1 MKTVLDQLKKEIK
14 FEIVEVT
21 PEMAEKYLATSKG
34 NRNLKK
40 DTVTGL
46 VAELQAGKWCVNG
59 ETIVFDE
66 NNNLL
71 DGHHRLEAIH
81 KSGISAI
88 CIFVKGIKRATW
100 TTMDSGT
107 ARSLGDVF
115 KIEGIPSYSIVSTGV
130 AGVLAKINTETSG
143 VNTLGNGNMLKRS
156 GNSRKDALDFYYRN
170 AEVFQVMA
178 ALAQR
183 VYKKLPCF
191 RAKEVMVL
199 SCYLVIIKQ
208 YSIKQV
214 SEFWNLVIDGG
225 TMFATMR
232 SIFMNDSQEIRYKKM
247 STDSRYSYIA
257 TIWNYYIQK
266 KYVKKVRYTMG
277 EHVDFI

>member
-1 MKTVLDQLKKEIK
+1 MKTVDQLKKEIK
-14 FEIVEVT
+14 FAIVEVT
-21 PEMAEKYLATSKG
+21 PEMAEKYLATSIG

-40 DTVTGL
+40 DTVAGL

-66 NNNLL
+66 NNSLL
-71 DGHHRLEAIH
+71 DGHHRLEAIR
-81 KSGISAI
+81 KSDISAI
-88 CIFVKGIKRATW
+88 CILVKGIKRSTW
-100 TTMDSGT
+100 TSMDSGT

-130 AGVLAKINTETSG
+130 AGVLAKIATETSG
-143 VNTLGNGNMLKRS
+143 INTLGNGNMLKRS

-170 AEVFQVMA
+170 AEVFQTMA

-183 VYKKLPCF
+183 IYKKLPCF

-199 SCYLVIIKQ
+199 SCYLIIIKQ
-208 YSIKQV
+208 YTIKQV
-214 SEFWNLVIDGG
+214 SEFWNLVIDGNM
-225 TMFATMR
+225 MFSTMR
-232 SIFMNDSQEIRYKKM
+232 SVFMNDSQEVRYKKM

-266 KYVKKVRYTMG
+266 HYVKKVRYTIG

>member
-1 MKTVLDQLKKEIK
+1 MKTVDQLKKEIK
-14 FEIVEVT
+14 FEIIEIT
-21 PEMAEKYLATSKG
+21 PEMAEKYLATSIG

-66 NNNLL
+66 NGALL

-81 KSGISAI
+81 KSNTSAI
-88 CIFVKGIKRATW
+88 CILVKGIKRNTW
-100 TTMDSGT
+100 TSMDSGT
-107 ARSLGDVF
+107 ARSLGDIF
-115 KIEGIPSYSIVSTGV
+115 KIEGIPSYSIISTGV
-130 AGVLAKINTETSG
+130 AGVLAKIATETSG
-143 VNTLGNGNMLKRS
+143 INTLGNGNMLKRS

-170 AEVFQVMA
+170 AETFQTMA

-183 VYKKLPCF
+183 IYKKLPCF

-208 YSIKQV
+208 YTIKQV
-214 SEFWNLVIDGG
+214 SEFWNLVIDGNM
-225 TMFATMR
+225 MFSTMR
-232 SIFMNDSQEIRYKKM
+232 SVFMNDSQEVRYKKM

-266 KYVKKVRYTMG
+266 HYVKKVRYTIG